1 MKLVWLLCVLLGE
14 RSSRSVL
21 IRVFVFWR
29 LRLRPSR
36 PELLLPA
43 AAKGSSS
50 SSSGDEESSSRMRFF
65 PRAFSLSSEDRAV
78 SGSSAP
84 SEALALPA
92 ALVVA
97 VDGGDGDGVGSELSA
112 GSSMRRVSAD
122 TSATASESG
131 RGTEDDCGGDARSA
145 VSVAACGS
153 VRGAGSSVVYA
164 GGNMYGG
171 GGGGATRR
179 RKGLMDRLE
188 FHIGSGWTEKGR
200 SRCKTRE
207 EPGMTANPSPVN

>member
-1 MKLVWLLCVLLGE
+1 
-14 RSSRSVL
+14 VL
-21 IRVFVFWR
+21 IRVSVFWR

-65 PRAFSLSSEDRAV
+65 PRAFSLSSEDGAV
-78 SGSSAP
+78 SGSS
-84 SEALALPA
+84 ALALPA

-97 VDGGDGDGVGSELSA
+97 VDGGDGDGVGSGLSA

-131 RGTEDDCGGDARSA
+131 RGTDDRGGDARSA
-145 VSVAACGS
+145 VSVAACDS

-171 GGGGATRR
+171 GGGGAARR

>member
-1 MKLVWLLCVLLGE
+1 M
-14 RSSRSVL
+14 L
-21 IRVFVFWR
+21 IRVSVFWR

-65 PRAFSLSSEDRAV
+65 PRAFSLSSEDGAV

-97 VDGGDGDGVGSELSA
+97 VDGGDSDSMGSGLSA

-131 RGTEDDCGGDARSA
+131 RGTDDRGGDACSA
-145 VSVAACGS
+145 VSVAACDS

-171 GGGGATRR
+171 GGGGAARR